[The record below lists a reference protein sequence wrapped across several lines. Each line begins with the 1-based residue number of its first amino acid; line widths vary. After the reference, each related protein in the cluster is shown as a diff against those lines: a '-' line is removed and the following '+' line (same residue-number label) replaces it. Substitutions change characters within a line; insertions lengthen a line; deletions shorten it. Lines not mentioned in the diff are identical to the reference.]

1 MLIISEDNFKGAWV
15 FISHSNKDFAKV
27 RRVRNEFEESG
38 HRPILFFLKSM
49 DDDLD
54 RALYLI
60 KREIDAREWFMLC
73 DSENA
78 KDSKI
83 VQEEVKYIESLKDKV
98 NERLD
103 LRAPWE
109 EQKKKIHALAIRSTV
124 FIASAESDDEI
135 AKAIRRRLLE
145 QGFGVFDPY
154 SPGSSDDWLSRM
166 SVEIPEA
173 VERGFFLFLLS
184 PEAIR
189 SIFVK
194 DQINVALHLKM
205 QQDTKASNI
214 LPIIVHNSQEVYDGL
229 PGLYSNLIKNQSFDF
244 TKGSFNDNMTK
255 LIEYLKTVKMD

>member
-1 MLIISEDNFKGAWV
+1 MLNISEDNFKGAWV

-27 RRVRNEFEESG
+27 RRVRNEFEETG

-124 FIASAESDDEI
+124 FISFSARDGEI
-135 AKAIRRRLLE
+135 AKEIAKKLLE
-145 QGFGVFDPY
+145 QGFGVFDPHSLESGNDY
-154 SPGSSDDWLSRM
+154 LSRI
-166 SVEIPEA
+166 SVEISEA
-173 VERGFFLFLLS
+173 VKRGFFLILLS
-184 PEAIR
+184 PEAIK
-189 SIFVK
+189 SKFVK
-194 DQINVALHLKM
+194 HELDFALKIKM
-205 QQDTKASNI
+205 QQDSKASNI
-214 LPIIVHNSQEVYDGL
+214 LPIIVRNSQEVYDGL
-229 PGLYSNLIKNQSFDF
+229 PNILSLMEIQNFDF
-244 TKGSFNDNMTK
+244 TKGSFIDNMAK
-255 LIEYLKTVKMD
+255 LIEYLKTVKLD